1 MMMIRKERHMMIND
15 ASELIFTVLLDEVKF
30 A

>member
-1 MMMIRKERHMMIND
+1 MMMIRKERNMMIND
-15 ASELIFTVLLDEVKF
+15 ASELIFIALLDEVKF

>member
-1 MMMIRKERHMMIND
+1 MMIRKERHMMIND
-15 ASELIFTVLLDEVKF
+15 ASELIFTAFSDEVKF